1 MTMAPDANATGH
13 VPWQGGTVASEV
25 ALIVTGSPVNVTG
38 TVARSH
44 VAVAVSEDLAK
55 LEA

>member
-1 MTMAPDANATGH
+1 MTIAPDANATGH

-38 TVARSH
+38 TVARSRERRRR
-44 VAVAVSEDLAK
+44 SERGPR